1 MAFAGER
8 IADWLRQK
16 EWDTGQLVRW
26 LQGYDFDWGGQQDPS
41 YMRLLRALPG
51 GKYAEMKQELAIR
64 TGKLLDERI
73 DDLHPAPRRP
83 HEALYNL
90 LMLCYSLANPKQLAE
105 PLLAMHDDAR
115 GKHTLI
121 HEQWEGHEI
130 GGALRSALIT
140 NQIDPRLNRVWLS
153 MIRNDGDE
161 LLKGDAYE
169 GLNGLFWM
177 FPGPNRLGDPCVEA
191 ILEGIDE
198 LVLWMKRAIECGKI
212 SPQRAKARLQ
222 EVFAQAARIH
232 KGVSW
237 NWDLLKLAD
246 DKHWC
251 EQRMDWAFNA
261 LPSQAFSYKEY
272 FYVRWDY
279 VNEFLDVAARH
290 ILRTDGCKFL
300 CGGSMLGIPFS
311 QQNLEAT
318 HIIENNVERWQDLE
332 QCRRGF
338 DFPSN
343 AAIDDMV
350 QTWKRAEQD
359 SANWLQ
365 QDRDWRYPIVKVI
378 NTFVT

>member
-41 YMRLLRALPG
+41 YMRLLRGLPG
-51 GKYAEMKQELAIR
+51 VEYAELKQELAIR
-64 TGKLLDERI
+64 TGKLLGERI

-140 NQIDPRLNRVWLS
+140 NQIDPRLNRVWLD
-153 MIRNDGDE
+153 MIHNDGDE

-191 ILEGIDE
+191 ILEGIEE
-198 LVLWMKRAIECGKI
+198 LVMWMKREIEAGKM

-222 EVFAQAARIH
+222 EVFDQVARIH
-232 KGVSW
+232 RGISW
-237 NWDLLKLAD
+237 EWLLLELVD
-246 DKHWC
+246 HKHWYK
-251 EQRMDWAFNA
+251 QRMDWTFNA
-261 LPSQAFSYKEY
+261 LPSQAIFHGQY
-272 FYVRWDY
+272 FYIRRAYVDKVLDDY
-279 VNEFLDVAARH
+279 SKQILH
-290 ILRTDGCKFL
+290 IDRCKSIYDGA
-300 CGGSMLGIPFS
+300 MLAIS
-311 QQNLEAT
+311 QKNLEAT
-318 HIIENNVERWQDLE
+318 HVIQRNEEKWHKLE
-332 QCRRGF
+332 VWRRNF
-338 DFPSN
+338 DFPSD
-343 AAIDDMV
+343 AAINDMINV
-350 QTWKRAEQD
+350 NVGGITRNAMQFERPMPNRK
-359 SANWLQ
+359 NL
-365 QDRDWRYPIVKVI
+365 DRLAIPV
-378 NTFVT
+378 